1 MGRKVNNTMT
11 DALMIVGGGIVG
23 AGLALLLAPQ
33 SGRKTRNEIARF
45 GKTIGRNGKKAVRD
59 VADRMG
65 DAAAGIMRSGKEL
78 TKEGKKG
85 LLTAVEKGQEA
96 LESQKRKLARM
107 VG

>member
-11 DALMIVGGGIVG
+11 DALMLLGGGIVG

-33 SGRKTRNEIARF
+33 SGRKTRNEITRF
-45 GKTIGRNGKKAVRD
+45 GKTIGRNGEKAVRD

-65 DAAAGIMRSGKEL
+65 KTATDIMRSGKEL

-85 LLTAVEKGQEA
+85 LLTAVEKGQET

>member
-11 DALMIVGGGIVG
+11 DALMLVGGGIVG

-45 GKTIGRNGKKAVRD
+45 GKTIGRNAEKAVRD

-65 DAAAGIMRSGKEL
+65 KTATGIMHSGKEL

-85 LLTAVEKGQEA
+85 LLTAIEKGQEA

>member
-1 MGRKVNNTMT
+1 MGRKVNNTMAE
-11 DALMIVGGGIVG
+11 ALMLVGGGVVG

-45 GKTIGRNGKKAVRD
+45 GKKINRNGEKALRD
-59 VADRMG
+59 VADT
-65 DAAAGIMRSGKEL
+65 AAGILRSGKEL

-96 LESQKRKLARM
+96 LGSGTRKLARM
-107 VG
+107 IG